1 MQAITQNK
9 YGLSETLEL
18 KDIPSPAPRPNEVLI
33 KVSATSVDAGV
44 LHLMTGDIPLVR
56 LFFGIKTPR
65 NRPGISFSGTIVEI
79 GSNVTEFKIGQQV
92 FGTGAGA
99 YAEFVVASK
108 KKIAVLPPGADMV
121 LASTLPVSA
130 GTALQAVRNSGKIR
144 AGQRVL
150 VTGASGGVGSFVVQ
164 FAVQEGGIVTGVC
177 SAKKIEFVSQ
187 LGAIQ
192 VIDYQSEKISGTYDV
207 IIDIASPLSLS
218 ETKRLLTPGGTLV
231 IVGAASR
238 HGSSGIARNIGARLR
253 SLFARESLFG
263 IMQSENKADL
273 EKLSVLLEQG
283 KLAPVVDKIYSLA
296 ETKNAID
303 YFASGK
309 SKGKIVIKVSD

>member
-9 YGLSETLEL
+9 YGLSEKLHL
-18 KDIPSPAPRPNEVLI
+18 KEIPSPTPRPNEVLI
-33 KVSATSVDAGV
+33 KVSAASVDAGV

-56 LFFGIKTPR
+56 LFFGIRGPR
-65 NRPGISFSGTIVEI
+65 KRPGISFSGTVAEI

-92 FGTGAGA
+92 FGTGSGA
-99 YAEFVVASK
+99 FAEFVLASK
-108 KKIAVLPPGADMV
+108 KKIALLPPGVDMA

-130 GTALQAVRNSGKIR
+130 STALQAVRDSAKIT

-164 FAVQEGGIVTGVC
+164 FAVQKGGTVTGVC
-177 SAKKIEFVSQ
+177 SAEKIEFVKQ
-187 LGAIQ
+187 LGASQ
-192 VIDYQSEKISGTYDV
+192 VIDYQADKITGIYDV

-218 ETKRLLTPGGTLV
+218 DTKKLLAPGGSLV
-231 IVGAASR
+231 IVGSASK
-238 HGSSGIARNIGARLR
+238 HGSSGVARNIGASLQ
-253 SLFARESLFG
+253 SLFARESLVG
-263 IMQSENKADL
+263 IMQSENKSDL
-273 EKLSVLLEQG
+273 EKLSLLLEQG
-283 KLAPVVDKIYSLA
+283 KIASVVDKIFALA

-309 SKGKIVIKVSD
+309 CKGKIVIKVSD